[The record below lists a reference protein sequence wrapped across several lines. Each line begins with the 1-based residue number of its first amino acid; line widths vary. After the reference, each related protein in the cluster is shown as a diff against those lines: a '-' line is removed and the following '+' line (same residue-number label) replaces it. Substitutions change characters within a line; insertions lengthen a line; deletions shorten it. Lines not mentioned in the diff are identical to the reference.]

1 MKGDKHMN
9 TNVNVSETTTN
20 QVTKTQNTNPT
31 KIKTIGIK
39 IKLLKDFPLVCETLE
54 RIGIINHKK
63 KEIYP
68 SCYIRKLDNNYY
80 LCHFKEFF
88 ILQDKKANITNIDL
102 LRRATIAYLLQK
114 WGLIE
119 TENPDDIYQILHKK
133 IDVLPHDKKK
143 EYKIIHKYKYNRYV

>member
-1 MKGDKHMN
+1 MKGDNMN
-9 TNVNVSETTTN
+9 MNVNSSLNNTGTQTN
-20 QVTKTQNTNPT
+20 TST

-68 SCYIRKLDNNYY
+68 SCYIRKLNNDYY

-133 IDVLPHDKKK
+133 IDVLPHEKKK
-143 EYKIIHKYKYNRYV
+143 DYKIVHKYRYHKNV